1 MMHFKNLFHKTN
13 GQVLTVLLVFMAIA
27 VTVISGAVAIILTN
41 SQNTS
46 RQEQGQIALLIAEA
60 GMENALMRFL
70 RDTSYV
76 GEVLPVDSGT
86 ATVSV
91 TGAITKTF
99 LSVGRIGNFQK
110 TIQVVVD
117 TNNNVLTVVS
127 WKEI

>member
-1 MMHFKNLFHKTN
+1 MHFKNLFHKTN